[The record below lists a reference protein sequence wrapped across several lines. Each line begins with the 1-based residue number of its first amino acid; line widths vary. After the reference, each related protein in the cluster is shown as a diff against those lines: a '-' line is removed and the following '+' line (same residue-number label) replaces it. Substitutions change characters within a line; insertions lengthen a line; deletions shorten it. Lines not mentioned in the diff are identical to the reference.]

1 MCHSHPIVSA
11 ATFRKQSTAAS
22 NTFLSSMA
30 TSNSTSAGLPCAPCT
45 TSSVLCRGPNMT
57 THQLWDH
64 LSLTTSQLVT
74 VYSEVFKNKS
84 VGHRYHSGFSVH
96 GERHGVCFLHFRIS
110 VTQHR
115 WQTQYPQPFLICVKY
130 ILTVQKMTSEASF
143 DWQTS
148 VFTCFNEKFNKSFFQ
163 TAKMNFVTW
172 LKILESSKCN

>member
-57 THQLWDH
+57 THQLWDR
-64 LSLTTSQLVT
+64 LSLSTSQLVT

-115 WQTQYPQPFLICVKY
+115 WQTQYPQPFLMCKVYINRTENDLRSIFWLTDICIYMFQWKIQQKLFSNRKNEFSNLIKDSWVK
-130 ILTVQKMTSEASF
+130 
-143 DWQTS
+143 
-148 VFTCFNEKFNKSFFQ
+148 
-163 TAKMNFVTW
+163 
-172 LKILESSKCN
+172 